1 MGRGRIWIGWYLG
14 LSFSAA
20 VLVTVGIV
28 KVFAAYQ
35 EEYRQLS
42 VEEPTLSVVV
52 AARTISQGETLDADD
67 VKVVQIDA
75 SLVPEAVFHDVS
87 ELVGRVP
94 AERVLEGELLRVERL
109 APPEAGQGLS
119 ALLPQGY
126 RAVSVDI
133 ANAAALSGFLGPG
146 NYVDVLLTLGQ
157 SPEGGGATTI
167 TVLQGVKVL
176 AVDDRLGDGAT
187 AQRDGRY
194 APSVTLALLPE
205 DASKLTHSHEQGK
218 LTLTLR
224 NDVDVTQRTTNGA
237 RAATL
242 IGGGEVIAYEP
253 PPPKATPKPADPTTI
268 DLYRGTKH
276 TEYEVPTAPGR

>member
-20 VLVTVGIV
+20 VLMGVGV
-28 KVFAAYQ
+28 ARVHAAYQ
-35 EEYRQLS
+35 EEYLRLT

-67 VKVVQIDA
+67 LKVVQMDA
-75 SLVPEAVFHDVS
+75 DLVPEAVFHDLS

-94 AERVLEGELLRVERL
+94 AERVLEGEVLRVERL
-109 APPEAGQGLS
+109 AAPEAGQGLS

-133 ANAAALSGFLGPG
+133 TNASALSGFLDPG
-146 NYVDVLLTLGQ
+146 NYVDVLLTLNE
-157 SPEGGGATTI
+157 SPKGGGATTI

-176 AVDDRLGDGAT
+176 AVDNRLGESATAARDGA
-187 AQRDGRY
+187 Y
-194 APSVTLALLPE
+194 APSVTLAVLPE
-205 DASKLTHSHEQGK
+205 DASKMTHAHEQGK

-224 NDVDVTQRTTNGA
+224 NDVDVTRRTTNGA

-242 IGGGEVIAYEP
+242 IGGDEVIAYTP
-253 PPPKATPKPADPTTI
+253 APKKAAPKPEDPATI

-276 TEYEVPTAPGR
+276 TEYEVPTAPAR